1 MGRREVVIDALLDT
15 VPSDAR
21 YRVHGRGEIVV
32 LELLEVRTEPE
43 HWFATALKEAARRG

>member
-1 MGRREVVIDALLDT
+1 MSRREVVIDALVET
-15 VPSDAR
+15 VPSGAR

-32 LELLEVRTEPE
+32 VEVLEVRTEPE